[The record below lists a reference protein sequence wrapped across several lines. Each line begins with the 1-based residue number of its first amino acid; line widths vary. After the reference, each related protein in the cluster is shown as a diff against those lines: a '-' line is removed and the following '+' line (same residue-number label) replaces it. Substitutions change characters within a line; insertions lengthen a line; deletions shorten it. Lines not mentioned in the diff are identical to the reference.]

1 MDERSAGHRVVL
13 ISKTVFLLILFLLCQ
28 LGSEFKFQSAA
39 ENDTKVG
46 DLPGHEGN
54 IC

>member
-13 ISKTVFLLILFLLCQ
+13 ITKTVFLLTLFVLCQ
-28 LGSEFKFQSAA
+28 LGSKFKFRSAA
-39 ENDTKVG
+39 ENGIEVG
-46 DLPGHEGN
+46 DLPRGEGN

>member
-13 ISKTVFLLILFLLCQ
+13 ITKTVFLLTLFLLCQ
-28 LGSEFKFQSAA
+28 LGSEFKFQSTA
-39 ENDTKVG
+39 ENDTKGG
-46 DLPGHEGN
+46 DLPPNEGN